1 MISDRSVNLPVVKG
15 GAIMWEKIFIFI
27 LEEHRGK
34 TIGIILGLLASILF
48 ISYGFWRTLFIIF
61 CIALGYFIGKRLDE
75 NKNFDQW
82 LKQMFKDRGR

>member
-1 MISDRSVNLPVVKG
+1 
-15 GAIMWEKIFIFI
+15 MWEKIFIFI

-61 CIALGYFIGKRLDE
+61 CITLGYFIGKRLDE
-75 NKNFDQW
+75 NKSFDQW
-82 LKQMFKDRGR
+82 LKKMFKDRRQ